1 MAGWDQLYVPY
12 CDGSLFAGDTDIDD
26 DGDGEVDR
34 HRGLMNLSAALGVA
48 TASFPDTSRV
58 VLAGSSG
65 GGYGTLTAAV
75 LTRFAFPDAEIAVI
89 NDAGVGL
96 GLGDDPAFVWDVI
109 DESQAHDIVPASQAS
124 LLDGGH
130 LTPLL
135 GWQLSED
142 PRLRVSAIS
151 ARQDYVISQMY
162 LGVPAT
168 FEGWLVDE
176 LGMGSRRRAAAGLAA
191 SAPSS
196 SRATHTTLL
205 GDPAGFVDED
215 SSYYDAVAL
224 ILGSMDEVSIG
235 GETVASWLDGFV
247 SGDLAGVRGRSRR
260 AYQGWRWR
268 SVRSSMWQVPVQVV
282 PEKVTP
288 LGSARSTAPLTCRAA
303 FGSPPAPTMAPWQSA
318 QVAPRSRC
326 SSCSPLSRLRWA
338 DCRWRARGSPRR
350 SASPRHGP
358 WCRWRRRC
366 GRGSRG
372 WSSSGRTTWRPGRPR
387 EAHLRLPGR
396 GVAE

>member
-1 MAGWDQLYVPY
+1 MRRIAPSMLLVACAAEPPAPADTGPPGPVGPPYQELAAQGIDRYMGAFEAAEVEEIDGVVHHTFARSDGPQCLRGGQFRAMTRDLPASGDLVIFLQGGGLCYSELCIAITRAPPGIPDLDLLDPAGPTNPVAGWDQLYVPY

-34 HRGLMNLSAALGVA
+34 HHRGLMNLSAALGVA

-109 DESQAHDIVPASQAS
+109 DEFQAHGIVPASQAS

-151 ARQDYVISQMY
+151 AREDYVISQMY
-162 LGVPAT
+162 LGVPGAT

-176 LGMGSRRRAAAGLAA
+176 LGKVEQAAGGGAGPA
-191 SAPSS
+191 RFGSFVFPG
-196 SRATHTTLL
+196 ATHTTLL

-247 SGDLAGVRGRSRR
+247 SGDP
-260 AYQGWRWR
+260 GW
-268 SVRSSMWQVPVQVV
+268 
-282 PEKVTP
+282 
-288 LGSARSTAPLTCRAA
+288 
-303 FGSPPAPTMAPWQSA
+303 
-318 QVAPRSRC
+318 
-326 SSCSPLSRLRWA
+326 
-338 DCRWRARGSPRR
+338 
-350 SASPRHGP
+350 
-358 WCRWRRRC
+358 
-366 GRGSRG
+366 GSR
-372 WSSSGRTTWRPGRPR
+372 
-387 EAHLRLPGR
+387 
-396 GVAE
+396 AE